1 MSQKACQEQPK
12 PLNMLSLILHVD
24 GRLALIAHSA
34 ERWQATPGYTMIPV
48 EFPGATLQPDENLT
62 EAASALAKGTLGCSL
77 HIVRSQTVYGPSAT
91 RRIDRLDA
99 MPGEDPTPL
108 LRVERMTP
116 EERADGVVLRPVM
129 LRAYLIAS
137 AVKANPCPAHNGL
150 LWLPPEA
157 LRVAVRGLPFS
168 ELLALEG
175 VRWQPSTQ
183 YALPENAFVYV
194 PSEYGERFL
203 LRALAKYGPDAVL
216 QGENNGVGF

>member
-12 PLNMLSLILHVD
+12 PLYMLSLILHVD
-24 GRLALIAHSA
+24 GRLALIAHGQ

-48 EFPGATLQPDENLT
+48 EFPGVTLQPDENLA
-62 EAASALAKGTLGCSL
+62 EAASALAMRAFGRSIR
-77 HIVRSQTVYGPSAT
+77 IVSSQTVYGPSAT
-91 RRIDRLDA
+91 RRIDRLDSLQ
-99 MPGEDPTPL
+99 GEDPMPV

-116 EERADGVVLRPVM
+116 EERADGVLLRPVM
-129 LRAYLIAS
+129 LRAYLTAITGGAD
-137 AVKANPCPAHNGL
+137 PCHAQNSL

-175 VRWQPSTQ
+175 VRWRPSAQ
-183 YALPENAFVYV
+183 YTLPENAFVYV